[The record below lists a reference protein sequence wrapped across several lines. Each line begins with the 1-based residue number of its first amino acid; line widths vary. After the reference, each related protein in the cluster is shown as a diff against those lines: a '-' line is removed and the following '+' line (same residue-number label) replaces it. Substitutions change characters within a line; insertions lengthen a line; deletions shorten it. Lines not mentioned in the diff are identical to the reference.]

1 MVPAKPFWLTT
12 AIVVLHV
19 APVLQLTVTG
29 ELGVMVKSVTLR
41 LKLFWLKLWVES
53 PLYVP
58 VIAWVPVPK
67 TVGV

>member
-12 AIVVLHV
+12 AMVVLHV

-41 LKLFWLKLWVES
+41 LKLPWLPVWVVS
-53 PLYVP
+53 PLYEP
-58 VIAWVPVPK
+58 VIV
-67 TVGV
+67 